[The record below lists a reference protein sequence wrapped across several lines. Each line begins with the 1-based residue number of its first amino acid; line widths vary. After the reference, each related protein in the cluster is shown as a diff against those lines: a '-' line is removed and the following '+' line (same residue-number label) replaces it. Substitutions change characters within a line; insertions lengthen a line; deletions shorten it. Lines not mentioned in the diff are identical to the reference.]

1 MRAGAALARDCA
13 MRSLIASSLVSIFLC
28 ASAMAQTDAQPG
40 ESFTLESTTFGSNTT
55 LATTQVYDKGGCNG
69 GNQSPELHWKGA
81 PGDTKSFAIT
91 MFDPDAHDGAGWWHW
106 LVYDI
111 DAKTTSLAV
120 GAGNP
125 VKSPVGSVSGKNSFG
140 DDGYSGPCPPRDDKP
155 HRYVFTIYALKVE
168 HLGLAAGADS
178 AAVKAA
184 LESNTLLST
193 TLQGQYER

>member
-1 MRAGAALARDCA
+1 

-28 ASAMAQTDAQPG
+28 ASATAQTDAQPG

-55 LATTQVYDKGGCNG
+55 LATTQVYNRGDCNG

-81 PGDTKSFAIT
+81 PGDAKSFAIT

-125 VKSPVGSVSGKNSFG
+125 VKSPVGSISGKNSFG

-178 AAVKAA
+178 GAVKTA

-193 TLQGQYER
+193 TLQAQYER